1 MTAKQLYETVMNSKD
16 HQVKKLLYRIK
27 NAENPSEAITRC
39 IEELV
44 RGSYHRCIQEMEHD
58 KVLEYTVFT
67 SIKVVDYSVL
77 RQMGAALAVVKE
89 INRHNRSCCE
99 YGEPYFKMYLVGLSK
114 VTVKVKIKRR
124 FGIFNK

>member
-16 HQVKKLLYRIK
+16 HQVKKLQYRIK

-67 SIKVVDYSVL
+67 SLKVVDYSVL

-114 VTVKVKIKRR
+114 VTVRVKIKRR